1 MKLLERLRSI
11 RSILD
16 ELAGAVRKG
25 ELAAVSVSYEELE
38 ELEAFYERHA
48 GNDLPVDVPHQNV

>member
-11 RSILD
+11 RD

-25 ELAAVSVSYEELE
+25 ELAAISVSHEELE